1 MTKQEAE
8 KTKVQYINLKSK
20 VLTHKK
26 DKSKI
31 QIIDIGYGE
40 TMPKSE
46 DYYVYC
52 SVRGRDGESNMT
64 IETVLKD
71 YTAKP

>member
-1 MTKQEAE
+1 MTKSEAE
-8 KTKVQYINLKSK
+8 KIKVQYINLKGK

-52 SVRGRDGESNMT
+52 SVRGQDGELNMT
-64 IETVLKD
+64 LETVLKD
-71 YTAKP
+71 YTT